1 MKDLLNSQIYR
12 HQGVSFSMQKN
23 LINCSCFFVLIVLKT
38 CGRCFWSPNAVKEKV
53 LSLPSRHNAFAS
65 LSRIRAGIGL
75 IFPLMEPVVEKVAPT
90 LNGFIHERVACGRLY
105 WPISFFLTFVGAL
118 PQEIFHLYNTE
129 TLVLPK
135 GICMQLNCF
144 SENIPII
151 SIITILK

>member
-12 HQGVSFSMQKN
+12 HRGVSFLMQKK
-23 LINCSCFFVLIVLKT
+23 LIKLFLFLCFDCLQNV
-38 CGRCFWSPNAVKEKV
+38 R
-53 LSLPSRHNAFAS
+53 SLFLVPKCCKRKGAQFPSRHNAFAS
-65 LSRIRAGIGL
+65 LSRIRAGRGL

-90 LNGFIHERVACGRLY
+90 LNGFIHERVACGRLH